1 MRFTMYLFI
10 LISSLSSFYILISE
24 VKSGIKEEE
33 AQTFWPSF
41 YFVESLTTF
50 VLCGNMASQEKK

>member
-1 MRFTMYLFI
+1 MRFTIYLFI

-33 AQTFWPSF
+33 ILTEMV
-41 YFVESLTTF
+41 FVPAGEF
-50 VLCGNMASQEKK
+50 IMGNDGGLHKKRNAAE